1 MVCAV
6 CYVKSQGATMK
17 EAITVVG
24 GHAVCEEHVAAL
36 ATALDN
42 LPDVTPLPT

>member
-6 CYVKSQGATMK
+6 CYVKSQGAEMK
-17 EAITVVG
+17 EALTVVG

-36 ATALDN
+36 ASALDS
-42 LPDVTPLPT
+42 LPDVTPH